1 MYEVPKKIVTNTHM
15 RFFFTAILSLLL
27 INVYGQINLSQGLAA
42 YYPFTGSANDA
53 SGNGNHAI
61 FNNAT
66 LAPDR
71 FGNINSA
78 YYFNGNGSY
87 MRVSNSPSLNPSQ
100 ISIVAIVKPMG
111 FYQGVCHGNVI
122 LNKGNNDFNQFSRYR
137 MRFDDNLFTNQQNC
151 SNPVVDVA
159 HQNFYA
165 DFGGNGAVT
174 GPYQPYIIP
183 DQWYCLVYTFDGT
196 KAELFVNG
204 TLVGTNNTNNNY
216 FSDNSDLYFGSL
228 NNIQFPYWF
237 NGVIDDI
244 RIYNRPLNSAEI
256 NALCLQ
262 NNILCTGSLGDP
274 VVNIT
279 FGAGANP
286 GQQLSAIVPGASTT
300 LNYVAVNGNPATPT
314 PTDGQYTIS
323 NNVPSN
329 PSWFSGQS
337 DHTPNDQ
344 NGYMA
349 FYNSQE
355 TAGLEFYKQTV
366 TNLCGGTTYEFA
378 AWVANC
384 VNPQL
389 LDGVDPNITFLIET
403 TGGVPLGSY
412 STGPIPEN
420 SIFQWQKFGFFFT
433 LPPNEN
439 VVVLKMINNN
449 VGGSAQPGNDL
460 AIDDITFRA
469 CGPTIGASLSNT
481 AQLDTIHICA
491 GTAVDLYGQYNT
503 GYSNAAFR
511 WQQFVSGTGWI
522 DLPSSNSLQIQFTP
536 PSGTG
541 NFVQYRMVAAESA
554 NINSPN
560 CRVSS
565 KVLYVWVNDN
575 PSGGITADTVC
586 ANTRGHL
593 TFQTT
598 STAGPF
604 SVLYKDPFN
613 IGYNQI
619 NMVNGSVF
627 PTGTIV
633 SNPTTFTLIR
643 VTDANGC
650 FSNTGFVPQE
660 ATVGIKKPLFNA
672 PAQAGVC
679 TNKSIQLLG
688 NNGAGYTFVWSPATY
703 LNNPTIADPIC
714 TPAATIDYTVRITE
728 PVCNTDSNFAVTV
741 TAFPLPVVSIVKSND
756 IDCARPAAQ
765 LVANGNG
772 STFLWSPATGLSRTD
787 IRNPIANPDA
797 TTKYTVTAV
806 SDLGCESNDTL
817 TLFVTNTGIPALSVP
832 NAFTPNNDGKNDCF
846 GIGKWGY
853 AAITEFSIYNRWGQ
867 KVFTTKNVLDC
878 WDGRLKGVLQPSGG
892 YSYVI
897 RIPTRCGE
905 LKRTGSVL
913 LIR

>member
-1 MYEVPKKIVTNTHM
+1 MV
-15 RFFFTAILSLLL
+15 
-27 INVYGQINLSQGLAA
+27 A
-42 YYPFTGSANDA
+42 YLPFSGNANDA
-53 SGNGNHAI
+53 SGNNNHGVPL
-61 FNNAT
+61 NNPT
-66 LAPDR
+66 LTTDR
-71 FGNINSA
+71 NGTPNSA
-78 YYFNGNGSY
+78 YYFDGIDDYIQIANNANLNPTSSLSIALYFKPTQNGVQTLIGKIGYNLGIGTQFQIAMDFAPFPGVLFGVNPATNGCLGVPLNAAYVNSFNPVYTNVWYCVVGTIENGNMKIYLNGQLIQSFIA
-87 MRVSNSPSLNPSQ
+87 PFSL
-100 ISIVAIVKPMG
+100 
-111 FYQGVCHGNVI
+111 
-122 LNKGNNDFNQFSRYR
+122 LNQ
-137 MRFDDNLFTNQQNC
+137 C
-151 SNPVVDVA
+151 SN
-159 HQNFYA
+159 A
-165 DFGGNGAVT
+165 DI
-174 GPYQPYIIP
+174 QI
-183 DQWYCLVYTFDGT
+183 
-196 KAELFVNG
+196 
-204 TLVGTNNTNNNY
+204 
-216 FSDNSDLYFGSL
+216 GSWWSGDRQ
-228 NNIQFPYWF
+228 QFK
-237 NGVIDDI
+237 GSIDEV
-244 RIYNRPLNSAEI
+244 RIYDRALNAAEVA
-256 NALCLQ
+256 ALC
-262 NNILCTGSLGDP
+262 NNPVSLCTGSLGDP
-274 VVNIT
+274 VVNIG
-279 FGAGANP
+279 FGAGNNP
-286 GQQLSAIVPGASTT
+286 AQPLPAIFPGASTN
-300 LNYVAVNGNPATPT
+300 LSFVAVNGNPALPT
-314 PTDGQYTIS
+314 PVDGQYTVT
-323 NNVPSN
+323 NNIPFN
-329 PSWFSGQS
+329 NAWYSGQP
-337 DHTPNDQ
+337 DHTPNDV
-344 NGYMA
+344 NGFMA

-355 TAGLEFYKQTV
+355 TAGLEFYSQTV
-366 TNLCGGTTYEFA
+366 NNLCGGTTYEFA
-378 AWVANC
+378 AWIANC
-384 VNPQL
+384 LNPAI
-389 LDGVDPNITFLIET
+389 LDGVDPDITFRIEKIDGTLI
-403 TGGVPLGSY
+403 GLFQ
-412 STGPIPEN
+412 TGPIPEET
-420 SIFQWQKFGFFFT
+420 IFNWRQFGFFFT
-433 LPPNEN
+433 LPPTEN
-439 VVVLKMINNN
+439 SVVLKMINNN

-481 AQLDTIHICA
+481 TQLDTIRICA
-491 GTAVDLYGQYNT
+491 GTALDLYGQYNT

-522 DLPSSNSLQIQFTP
+522 DLPSSNSLQIQLTP

-772 STFLWSPATGLSRTD
+772 STFHWSPATGLSRTD

-797 TTKYTVTAV
+797 TTQYTVTAV